1 MKILI
6 ACDKYKGSLSAVDV
20 CSTIEEAVKNVDQ
33 AIETVNSPMADGGE
47 GTVETLVESQKG
59 TYVKTMVKG
68 PLGEEVEAC
77 FGIIGQH
84 TAVIEMAQASG
95 MWRVPKEKL
104 NPLNATTFGT
114 GQLIAEALDRGCKK
128 FIVGIGGSATTDG
141 GMGMAQALGV
151 RFYDRRGNALG
162 LGGKQLNKVTDI
174 DMQNLH
180 PKAKQAEFDIA
191 CDVDNPLTG
200 KRGAAYV
207 FSPQKGADARMV
219 EQLDQG
225 LGNFA
230 KVICGKLD
238 MDVDTMK
245 GAGAAGGLGAGLAAF
260 LGAKLRPGTDIII
273 EATRLDRKMEGCSL
287 VITGEGAMD
296 RQTFYGKSSYGVA
309 KLAKKKAIPVIT
321 INGSLF
327 FNRKEV
333 EAPYADLFCGNF
345 SIINR
350 PMDLGKAMMES
361 KELLWET
368 AQEIIIF
375 YVRISKK

>member
-162 LGGKQLNKVTDI
+162 LGGKQLNKVADI

-230 KVICGKLD
+230 KVIFGKLD

-309 KLAKKKAIPVIT
+309 KLAKKRAIPVIT